1 MATELGTAY
10 VSILGETSKLEDSV
24 KKALAGTGKA
34 ADKAGRDIGER
45 MSRTA
50 SKAMKDGWRPDQDIM
65 AGIPNTKL
73 DRVGARI
80 GQVIGKGVVG
90 GLKAKEAGS
99 KFAHSFADGAG
110 SIGVGRI
117 ISSWRGQL
125 SGGALNSMGML
136 AGKAFSAGLTA
147 AIGVGVAGAGIALSK
162 GFNRLVTIDT
172 AKYKLKALGKS
183 TEEVADIV
191 KTVTDSVTGTPF
203 ALDQAFATATQAI
216 GAGTKDLKRFMT
228 DVADAAGFAGVG
240 IDRMGLI
247 FNQIQAKGKLT
258 GEEMMQLMEAGL
270 PAKSW
275 IQDSYQMTAD
285 QFDKMQKDGEITMD
299 MLQKSIEDHAGGM
312 SKKLGETLQGSIDNM
327 QTAIARVGANFLS
340 AVFGGEAGDDTEK
353 MKDAINRITEY
364 LNRMGN
370 WVNAHREDIREFF
383 NSAVDAAKGLAEILG
398 KVLGFLKEHPG
409 AIQAVVVAFA
419 AWEAIKG
426 ISTVASA
433 IAGINSGLRV
443 MPGLANSALGPVSA
457 LAAALAA
464 ASWARSQMQWGNGEQ
479 VGAIPGPADFTPGR
493 RSGAE
498 ILLGPFAGT
507 WLDRNF
513 GAGSSVGGNIA
524 TGGPMVPGTSANAA
538 DQIIGGL
545 LGGGGNVTGGSSLG
559 GVPGTAGRGYF
570 NSNRASAYLD
580 AQTFDAALLSRVPS
594 GAYSQTQAADL
605 TQGLADCSSAIED
618 LVNLMDGMPTSGRS
632 MTTGNAAQWLT
643 SRGFLPGTMPGAFN
657 VGFNSSHM
665 QATLPGGTPFNW
677 GSKAA
682 AARGG
687 VGGTGAF
694 DPAFTQHFYR
704 PFSTGGGVRG
714 PGSSRS
720 DSIPAMLS
728 NGEHV
733 LSAKDVS
740 AMGGQNKVYGFR
752 KALHRANGGAA
763 TAKIVDDMFNPNKTG
778 PGGDIGRSGSGT
790 PKVPFIWGDWG
801 NGIISGPKAGIRGPM
816 KDLETWFPWWWNG
829 WRADPTTPGGKI
841 RKNMKLLGFA
851 NGGAV
856 DRKFLEDMRTAGAIP
871 AAAGST
877 AKAGESAIAGAIDM
891 GGEVINAVI
900 DQAASAVATAASAAA
915 TAGSMGAGGGPLAGQ
930 AAGSATQFAIGL
942 GTNAAKRGVTYGFD
956 LLGIGADA
964 LLQQLTPFGQPRWL
978 NEDYTGFMPNWDIN
992 GALGDLMTSGA
1003 TQATQAGLNM
1013 QGAAVDPNTMQ
1024 HGMSGGTPPGPA
1036 MFQNTASSFLSTEF
1050 GSPETPLPVEQ
1061 QPVFKVDNIYTTDAQ
1076 SVGRELSRQGRLA
1089 QMQYTGRPG
1098 M

>member
-10 VSILGETSKLEDSV
+10 VSIVGETSKLEKNIKD
-24 KKALAGTGKA
+24 ALSGGGKA

-45 MSRTA
+45 ISKTA
-50 SKAMKDGWRPDQDIM
+50 SKALKDGWRPDQDIM

-80 GQVIGKGVVG
+80 GQIIGKGVVG
-90 GLKAKEAGS
+90 GLKAREAGS
-99 KFAHSFADGAG
+99 KFAHSFSEGAG
-110 SIGVGRI
+110 SIGIGRI
-117 ISSWRGQL
+117 VSGWRKQL
-125 SGGALNSMGML
+125 SGGALNSMGMM

-147 AIGVGVAGAGIALSK
+147 AIGIGVAGAGLALTK

-183 TEEVADIV
+183 TEEVSDIV

-216 GAGTKDLKRFMT
+216 GAGVKDLQRFMT
-228 DVADAAGFAGVG
+228 DVADAAGFAGVS

-275 IQDSYQMTAD
+275 IQESYLLTAD

-327 QTAIARVGANFLS
+327 QTAIAKVGANFLS
-340 AVFGGEAGDDTEK
+340 AVFGGAAGDDTEN
-353 MKDAINRITEY
+353 MRDAVKRITEY
-364 LNRMGN
+364 LNQMGN
-370 WVNAHREDIREFF
+370 WINTHRDDIRQFF
-383 NSAVDAAKGLAEILG
+383 VSAVDVAKGLADILG
-398 KVLGFLKEHPG
+398 KILGFLKDHPG
-409 AIQAVVVAFA
+409 AIQAVVAAFV
-419 AWEAIKG
+419 AWETIKG

-433 IAGINSGLRV
+433 IAGINNGLKA
-443 MPGLANSALGPVSA
+443 MPALATGALGPVSA
-457 LAAALAA
+457 LAAALASA
-464 ASWARSQMQWGNGEQ
+464 AWARSQMQWGNGEQ
-479 VGAIPGPADFTPGR
+479 VGAVPGPADFTPGR

-513 GAGSSVGGNIA
+513 GAGSSIGGNVS

-545 LGGGGNVTGGSSLG
+545 LGRGGNVTGSGGLG
-559 GVPGTAGRGYF
+559 GMPGTAGQGYM
-570 NSNRASAYLD
+570 NSRAASAYLD

-594 GAYSQTQAADL
+594 GTYTQSAAGDL

-618 LVNLMDGMPTSGRS
+618 LVNIIDGVPLAGRS
-632 MTTGNAAQWLT
+632 MSTHNAASWLT
-643 SRGFLPGTMPGAFN
+643 SRGFVPGTMPGAFN
-657 VGFNSSHM
+657 VGFNANHM

-677 GSKAA
+677 GSQAA

-704 PFSTGGGVRG
+704 PFAGGGSVRG
-714 PGSSRS
+714 AGSATS

-733 LSAKDVS
+733 LAARDVK

-752 KALHRANGGAA
+752 RALHRA
-763 TAKIVDDMFNPNKTG
+763 
-778 PGGDIGRSGSGT
+778 R
-790 PKVPFIWGDWG
+790 
-801 NGIISGPKAGIRGPM
+801 
-816 KDLETWFPWWWNG
+816 
-829 WRADPTTPGGKI
+829 
-841 RKNMKLLGFA
+841 
-851 NGGAV
+851 GGAV
-856 DRKFLEDMRTAGAIP
+856 DRKFMEDMRTAGAIP

-877 AKAGESAIAGAIDM
+877 AKAGESSISGFIDM
-891 GGEVINAVI
+891 GGEFINGMI

-915 TAGSMGAGGGPLAGQ
+915 TAGTMGAGGGPMAGQ
-930 AAGSATQFAIGL
+930 AAGSAAQFAIGL
-942 GTNAAKRGVTYGFD
+942 GTNAAKRGVTYGAD
-956 LLGIGADA
+956 MLGIGVDA

-978 NEDYTGFMPNWDIN
+978 SQDYTGFVPQQAIA
-992 GALGDLMTSGA
+992 GALGDLMSQGA
-1003 TQATQAGLNM
+1003 QQAVGQHGGM
-1013 QGAAVDPNTMQ
+1013 QGA
-1024 HGMSGGTPPGPA
+1024 PPGPIDNLVGSLEDPNRA
-1036 MFQNTASSFLSTEF
+1036 VHGVGGFPGPGMVSDSATSFLSSELAQQDVTA
-1050 GSPETPLPVEQ
+1050 PNQ
-1061 QPVFKVDNIYTTDAQ
+1061 QPIFKVDNIYTTDAE
-1076 SVGRELSRQGRLA
+1076 SVGRELTRRGRLA

-1098 M
+1098 P